1 MEFCTTSGDHD
12 PSSGWT
18 ATRHPPTVHRMRNPF
33 IPLRTLVALV
43 ASLAAL
49 SCPSRAVDA
58 PKAITLFDGKSLDDW
73 QPVDIGGSGEVELE
87 NGALVIKQGD
97 SVSGAIYKK
106 ADKLPVT
113 NYEITLEA
121 RRTQGVDFFCGL
133 TFPVGSVKT
142 CATLV
147 IGGWGGSVTGISSI
161 DGLDAAENSTGT
173 YQRYKDNEWYKIK
186 LRVTPKNLSAWVN
199 DKQVI
204 DADIEGKK
212 ISVRP
217 GPIESYLP
225 LSLTTFATTAEVKN
239 VVLTPIVEKK

>member
-1 MEFCTTSGDHD
+1 
-12 PSSGWT
+12 
-18 ATRHPPTVHRMRNPF
+18 MRNPF

-43 ASLAAL
+43 ACLAAL
-49 SCPSRAVDA
+49 SCASRAADA

-73 QPVDIGGSGEVELE
+73 QSVDIGGSGEVELE
-87 NGALVIKQGD
+87 DGALVIKQGD

-106 ADKLPVT
+106 ADKLPLT

-225 LSLTTFATTAEVKN
+225 LSLTTFATTSEIKN

>member
-1 MEFCTTSGDHD
+1 MKSLLLVLLPLLSG
-12 PSSGWT
+12 
-18 ATRHPPTVHRMRNPF
+18 
-33 IPLRTLVALV
+33 VAL
-43 ASLAAL
+43 AAD
-49 SCPSRAVDA
+49 P
-58 PKAITLFDGKSLDDW
+58 PKPVVLFDGKSIDDW
-73 QPVDIGGSGEVELE
+73 EVVDIGGSGEVLLE
-87 NGALVIKQGD
+87 EGVLLIKMGD

-121 RRTQGVDFFCGL
+121 RRTMGVDFFVGL
-133 TFPVGSVKT
+133 TFPVGSLKT

-147 IGGWGGSVTGISSI
+147 IGGWGGSVTGISCI
-161 DGLDAAENSTGT
+161 DGMDAAENSTGT

-186 LRVTPKNLSAWVN
+186 LRVTPKNLSSWVN

-212 ISVRP
+212 INVRP

-225 LSLTTFATTAEVKN
+225 LSLTTFATTAEIKN

>member
-1 MEFCTTSGDHD
+1 
-12 PSSGWT
+12 
-18 ATRHPPTVHRMRNPF
+18 MRNPF
-33 IPLRTLVALV
+33 LALV
-43 ASLAAL
+43 PLLAISAF
-49 SCPSRAVDA
+49 AA
-58 PKAITLFDGKSLDDW
+58 ETPKAITLFDGKSIDDW
-73 QPVDIGGSGEVELE
+73 EVVDIGGSGEVLLE
-87 NGALVIKQGD
+87 EGVLLIKMGD

-121 RRTQGVDFFCGL
+121 RRTMGVDFFVGL
-133 TFPVGSVKT
+133 TFPVGSLKT

-147 IGGWGGSVTGISSI
+147 IGGWGGSVTGISCI
-161 DGLDAAENSTGT
+161 DGMDASENSTGT
-173 YQRYKDNEWYKIK
+173 YQRYEDKKWYKVK
-186 LRVTPKNLSAWVN
+186 LRVTPANISTWVN

-212 ISVRP
+212 LNVRP

-225 LSLTTFATTAEVKN
+225 LSLTTFATTAEIKN

>member
-1 MEFCTTSGDHD
+1 MKPLLLTLLSILSG
-12 PSSGWT
+12 
-18 ATRHPPTVHRMRNPF
+18 
-33 IPLRTLVALV
+33 VAL
-43 ASLAAL
+43 AAD
-49 SCPSRAVDA
+49 P
-58 PKAITLFDGKSLDDW
+58 PKPVVLFDGKSIDDW
-73 QPVDIGGSGEVELE
+73 EIVDIGGSGEVLLE
-87 NGALVIKQGD
+87 EGALVIKMGD

-121 RRTQGVDFFCGL
+121 RRTMGVDFFCGL
-133 TFPVGSVKT
+133 TFPVGSLKT

-147 IGGWGGSVTGISSI
+147 IGGWGGSVTGISCI
-161 DGLDAAENSTGT
+161 DGMDASENSTGT
-173 YQRYKDNEWYKIK
+173 YQRYEDKKWYKIK
-186 LRVTPKNLSAWVN
+186 LRVTPKNLRAWVN

-212 ISVRP
+212 INVRP

-225 LSLTTFATTAEVKN
+225 LSLTTFATTAEIKN

>member
-1 MEFCTTSGDHD
+1 
-12 PSSGWT
+12 
-18 ATRHPPTVHRMRNPF
+18 MRNAFVPF
-33 IPLRTLVALV
+33 LALVPFFAITTLVA
-43 ASLAAL
+43 
-49 SCPSRAVDA
+49 DA
-58 PKAITLFDGKSLDDW
+58 PKAIALFDGKSLADW
-73 QPVDIGGSGEVELE
+73 QTVDIGGSGEVELE
-87 NGALVIKQGD
+87 NGALVIKMGD
-97 SVSGAIYKK
+97 SISGAIYKK

-133 TFPVGSVKT
+133 TFPVGSLKT

-161 DGLDAAENSTGT
+161 DGMDAAENSTGT

-186 LRVTPKNLSAWVN
+186 LRVTPKNLSTWVN

-225 LSLTTFATTAEVKN
+225 LSLTTFATAAEIKN
-239 VVLTPIVEKK
+239 VVLTPIAEKK